1 MDKLKG
7 FIEAIAAV
15 PENAWG
21 CAVIVLAGV
30 LAVIAHT
37 TGDKDLFGSASGF
50 AMTGAAI
57 MHAKKD

>member
-1 MDKLKG
+1 MDKLKNL
-7 FIEAIAAV
+7 IEAVANV

-21 CAVIVLAGV
+21 FLVLMVAAM
-30 LAVIAHT
+30 LAVLAHT
-37 TGDKDLFGSASGF
+37 TGDKDLFGSAAGF